1 MKQTQY
7 YLHERQYTDVMKSK
21 VACPKIEKWT
31 RLLGKDIFYKLLD
44 LNPDIIQYLNEGDWE
59 LNPSTN
65 NLFFHETFPDLTQR
79 AISYINNFI
88 EEHQN
93 PYARLY
99 FEYLLT
105 GYTLLK
111 NGISEDTFSFFC
123 DIRKDFLD
131 DLLSSIHSM
140 TVRCIIQ
147 ESNQGNNNCDPYQ
160 NPSSEIREK
169 FWNNYPVLERGVIE
183 CSYCKAFFY
192 KEMLQRL
199 HKDKDNIIEIIFS
212 GRDFCHISRIHYNLG
227 DRHRKGVQTLCIDFD
242 NNNSII
248 YKPHS
253 LLADQIF
260 YNLIESLGRKNK
272 INFYSPKIIESEN
285 YGWEEY
291 VFQSSCKSEEEINRY
306 YLRIGVILFASW
318 ILGCTDLHYENLIAY
333 GEFPIFIDFEC
344 LLSPKVTNNK
354 SSLAHSIR
362 NDSVLSTGILP
373 IYHWANDGKG
383 IDLSAL
389 MGGQQDN
396 SIFKSPVIK
405 NYGKKDMHIVYD
417 YIDFP
422 SGKNKAMLD
431 DQFPLPNL
439 FEAKIISGFKLAYNS
454 FISGKTEFATIF
466 EKLSHVKCRYLV
478 ADTQKYHLLLQSS
491 FHPTVLKDA
500 PDRELLLNYLWNGRD
515 FESVTDQKIVSAE
528 INDLLHADIPFFYF
542 LPNETFLYDS
552 LGNRIDDF
560 FFSKPMEQLYQKIN
574 ALNKEMMEVQI
585 RLIHLSLN
593 SFGKEK
599 IPNNLIEI
607 RKMIEFS
614 NMYTK
619 RQLLSYAKKIA
630 DKLLCEA
637 IEYES
642 DISWI
647 RTIVYDTKPGALKI
661 SVSGMYLYDGI
672 SGINLFL
679 HLLCKILPEN
689 RYVQMR
695 NQLDHILFG
704 YTDSIL
710 KCPNEKESSN
720 SGLLNGEAS
729 LIFAYEL
736 YYKISGNT
744 QYILYA
750 KNHVSILIETA
761 RNDIN
766 YDLTDGIS
774 GAIISLLLLYK
785 ITNDDVYQDMA
796 KELSVKLFLGSAK
809 TKDGIGWSSE
819 SCPLPLTGAA
829 HGNAGIILALVLLY
843 DTTGNYKYYLA
854 IKEALKYERNS
865 FDNDNGEWKDYRG
878 NIDLATES
886 SPYASWCHGAGGI
899 LFFRL
904 LIKNYRWEPE
914 EQKLIQDDIQRASSF
929 FLNHM
934 NRPDLCLCHGE
945 CGNRLI
951 EKYFKAMQ
959 TNQTANMI
967 NSHYSNE
974 QYVLTKEWYNPGLMN
989 GYTGIG
995 LYFLIL
1001 FVWDDLIDK
1010 YTI

>member
-1 MKQTQY
+1 MKKTQY
-7 YLHERQYTDVMKSK
+7 YLRERYYSRKPKNIVNVS
-21 VACPKIEKWT
+21 KIEKWT
-31 RLLGKDIFYKLLD
+31 RLLGKDIFFKLLD
-44 LNPDIIQYLNEGDWE
+44 LNPDIGKYLNEGDWE
-59 LNPSTN
+59 LNPPTN
-65 NLFFHETFPDLTQR
+65 NLLFVENVPVSSQN
-79 AISYINNFI
+79 AISYISNFI
-88 EEHQN
+88 AEHQN
-93 PYARLY
+93 PYAGLY

-105 GYTLLK
+105 GYTLLV
-111 NGISEDTFSFFC
+111 NGISEETFSFFL
-123 DIRKDFLD
+123 DIRKDFLE

-140 TVRCIIQ
+140 TVRCIIH
-147 ESNQGNNNCDPYQ
+147 ENNKGNDNYDSSQ
-160 NPSSEIREK
+160 NPSFQIREI
-169 FWNNYPVLERGVIE
+169 FWNNYPVLERCVIE
-183 CSYCKAFFY
+183 CSYCKAVFY
-192 KEMLQRL
+192 KDMLQRL
-199 HKDKDNIIEIIFS
+199 FKDKDKLIGSIFS
-212 GRDFCHISRIHYNLG
+212 GQEFFHISKIHYNIG
-227 DRHRKGVQTLCIDFD
+227 DRHRTGAQTLCIDFD

-260 YNLIESLGRKNK
+260 YNLIEILGRKSK
-272 INFYSPKIIESEN
+272 IDFYFPKIIEREN

-291 VFQSSCKSEEEINRY
+291 VYQTSCKSEGEIKRY

-318 ILGCTDLHYENLIAY
+318 ILGCSDLHYENLIAY

-344 LLSPKVTNNK
+344 LISPKVTNNK

-362 NDSVLSTGILP
+362 KDSVLSTGILP

-417 YIDFP
+417 YISFP
-422 SGKNKAMLD
+422 PGKNKAMLK
-431 DQFPLPNL
+431 DQFLLPNL
-439 FEAKIISGFKLAYNS
+439 FEAEVIAGFKLAYKS
-454 FISGKTEFATIF
+454 FISDKTEFSTIF
-466 EKLSHVKCRYLV
+466 EKLSHVKYRYLV

-491 FHPTVLKDA
+491 FHPSVLKDA
-500 PDRELLLNYLWNGRD
+500 PERELLLNYLWNGRD
-515 FESVTDQKIVSAE
+515 FKSVTDQKVVSAE

-542 LPNETFLYDS
+542 LPNETSLYDS

-560 FFSKPMEQLYQKIN
+560 FFSKPMEQLYQRITS
-574 ALNKEMMEVQI
+574 LNKEMMEVQI

-599 IPNNLIEI
+599 IPNNFLEI

-614 NMYTK
+614 DKYTK

-647 RTIVYDTKPGALKI
+647 RAIVYDKKPGALKI
-661 SVSGMYLYDGI
+661 STSGMYLYDGI

-679 HLLCKILPEN
+679 HLLCKISQEN
-689 RYVQMR
+689 RYIQMR

-704 YTDSIL
+704 YTDSL
-710 KCPNEKESSN
+710 SKTPNEKESSN

-736 YYKISGNT
+736 YYKITGSPR
-744 QYILYA
+744 YILYA
-750 KNHVSILIETA
+750 KKHVSILMETA
-761 RNDIN
+761 LNDIN

-785 ITNDDVYQDMA
+785 ITNDDVYLDMA
-796 KELSVKLFLGSAK
+796 KELSDKLLLGATN
-809 TKDGIGWSSE
+809 TKYGIGWSSK
-819 SCPLPLTGAA
+819 SYRVPMTGAA
-829 HGNAGIILALVLLY
+829 HGNAGIILAFVLLF
-843 DTTGNYKYYLA
+843 DATGNYKYYLA
-854 IKEALKYERNS
+854 IKEALKYERNC
-865 FDNDNGEWKDYRG
+865 FDTDTGNWKDYRG
-878 NIDLATES
+878 NVDLATGLA
-886 SPYASWCHGAGGI
+886 PYASWCHGSGGI

-904 LIKNYRWEPE
+904 LIKNYQWEPME
-914 EQKLIQDDIQRASSF
+914 YKFIQDDIQRGSA
-929 FLNHM
+929 FLFTHM

-951 EKYFKAMQ
+951 EKFYRTMQ
-959 TNQTANMI
+959 RNQ
-967 NSHYSNE
+967 NSKITKVHHSNE
-974 QYVLTKEWYNPGLMN
+974 QYIFTKEWYNPGLMN
-989 GYTGIG
+989 GYSGIG
-995 LYFLIL
+995 LYFLL
-1001 FVWDDLIDK
+1001 LLVWDDLVE
-1010 YTI
+1010 YFRL